1 MLTYT
6 QYVTSRID
14 KVNFSYYECIGILV
28 STLREEIDY
37 TEDALKKEQLST
49 ILQWIVSGDTIKYA
63 LSYKDNKTTF
73 VINQGEDTFVAIFY
87 VKDIGNDQKIYL
99 RIEKKYERGPNSL
112 VLLHEFTDDEEMEL
126 INFCTWQEDRKL

>member
-28 STLREEIDY
+28 STLIAEINEIQDSF
-37 TEDALKKEQLST
+37 KKEQLT
-49 ILQWIVSGDTIKYA
+49 AILQSLTSDDTTRYY
-63 LSYKDNKTTF
+63 LSYKDDKTTF
-73 VINQGEDTFVAIFY
+73 IIDNTFVAIFY
-87 VKDIGNDQKIYL
+87 TKYITSEQKIYL
-99 RIEKKYERGPNSL
+99 RVERKYELGPNSL

-126 INFCTWQEDRKL
+126 IDFSTWQEDRKL

>member
-28 STLREEIDY
+28 STIRAEIDY
-37 TEDALKKEQLST
+37 TEDISRKEQLT
-49 ILQWIVSGDTIKYA
+49 AILLWIVCGNTIKYT

-73 VINQGEDTFVAIFY
+73 TINLGEDTFVAIFY
-87 VKDIGNDQKIYL
+87 AKDIANDQKIYL
-99 RIEKKYERGPNSL
+99 RIEKVYEDGPNSL
-112 VLLHEFTDDEEMEL
+112 VLLHEFTDDEAMDL
-126 INFCTWQEDRKL
+126 IDFCTWREDEKL

>member
-28 STLREEIDY
+28 STLIAEINEIQDSF
-37 TEDALKKEQLST
+37 KKEQLT
-49 ILQWIVSGDTIKYA
+49 AILQSLTSDDTTRYY
-63 LSYKDNKTTF
+63 LSYKDDKTTF
-73 VINQGEDTFVAIFY
+73 IIDNTFVAIFY
-87 VKDIGNDQKIYL
+87 TKYITSEQKIYL
-99 RIEKKYERGPNSL
+99 RVERKYELGPNSL

-126 INFCTWQEDRKL
+126 INFSTWQEDRKL

>member
-28 STLREEIDY
+28 STLRAEIDY
-37 TEDALKKEQLST
+37 TENISRKEQLSA
-49 ILQWIVSGDTIKYA
+49 ILQWIVFGDTIKYS

-73 VINQGEDTFVAIFY
+73 VINQGEDTFVAVFY
-87 VKDIGNDQKIYL
+87 AKDIANDQKIYL
-99 RIEKKYERGPNSL
+99 RIEKKYEQGPNSL

-126 INFCTWQEDRKL
+126 IDFCTWREDRKL